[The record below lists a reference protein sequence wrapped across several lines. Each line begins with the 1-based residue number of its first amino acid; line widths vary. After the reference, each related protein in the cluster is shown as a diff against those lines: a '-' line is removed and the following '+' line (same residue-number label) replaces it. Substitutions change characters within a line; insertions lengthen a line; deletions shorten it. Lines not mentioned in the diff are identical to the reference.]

1 VIGNAFVL
9 EAPRL
14 WRLNNCA
21 LYVVG
26 AFAGEDFEKAK
37 IVLILGSKVLSLRP
51 VRQCPRQA
59 PQLCGTYLPDDFSRD
74 AWRGHCLTGRGD
86 RA

>member
-26 AFAGEDFEKAK
+26 AFAGEDFEKVK
-37 IVLILGSKVLSLRP
+37 IVLILGSKVLSSVHTRHH
-51 VRQCPRQA
+51 
-59 PQLCGTYLPDDFSRD
+59 S
-74 AWRGHCLTGRGD
+74 
-86 RA
+86 